1 LCGTSAQG
9 VSGVVRFST
18 LPSMSMP
25 RPLLHGLCTATA
37 ERGYA
42 RFCMKWPPGLCQ
54 SMGREGKVKIDFTG
68 YSTDCCAGE
77 TVPRRKLLLCYQLN
91 PINAALCEKASS
103 SATGDFFQGQP
114 SCEQISQLCRLDQ
127 HLGMGGW
134 LLHYALEGVEQV
146 SLPDAQEGWRVIEL
160 CSKHMWSWLA

>member
-1 LCGTSAQG
+1 
-9 VSGVVRFST
+9 
-18 LPSMSMP
+18 
-25 RPLLHGLCTATA
+25 
-37 ERGYA
+37 
-42 RFCMKWPPGLCQ
+42 
-54 SMGREGKVKIDFTG
+54 MGREGKVKIDFTG
-68 YSTDCCAGE
+68 YSTDCYAGE
-77 TVPRRKLLLCYQLN
+77 TIPGRKLLLCYQLN